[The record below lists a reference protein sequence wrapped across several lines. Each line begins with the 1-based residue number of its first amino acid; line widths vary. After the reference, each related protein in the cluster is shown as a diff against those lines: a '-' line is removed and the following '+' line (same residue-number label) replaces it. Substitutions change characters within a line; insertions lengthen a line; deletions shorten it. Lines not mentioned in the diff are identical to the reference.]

1 MGTITEH
8 IKRWIGQAVHRHAV
22 VTRTG
27 LSVLALSLGAAFA
40 PPAAAQSGANFE
52 KQWSN
57 LITAAK
63 KEGRLVLS
71 TGAIP
76 EYQHIFDAFKAKFGI
91 AIVTDGG
98 SGSSRATRIL
108 AERRAGRF
116 TVDVGLMSVAA
127 NTRRMEPAGTLVDLA
142 PLLIHPDVT
151 DTSKWYLNRHWYVDG
166 KGTKTIFVYSA
177 RANNSWRFWYN
188 TDKLSKQDVASL
200 KTPWAFLEPQWKGKM
215 ADQSWSD
222 PGRLGGML
230 EMYFALD
237 AGPQWI
243 KKYFT
248 EMDVIFTGDTRLEE
262 SWLIRGR
269 RPLKWDEGD
278 IGNVLRKFMDKFPIA
293 VVEFPR
299 QRGKLEARG
308 SECCINILKKAPHP
322 NAAKLFVNWFLTKEI
337 QTMTHM
343 SKPPRRYTSLRTD
356 GVLPG
361 NTQKI
366 HRRVPGTKYYFRD
379 FDKDYRAKEKAAR
392 AFIIKYY
399 QGPKKVAQKHTGKVV
414 QVKRKGRRVTI
425 DYKGKKVMA
434 KLSSRRTKVTI
445 NGKPAKR
452 KEVKVGMTCTF
463 VYPGPGKT
471 AKKVDC
477 K

>member
-1 MGTITEH
+1 MTTIIEH
-8 IKRWIGQAVHRHAV
+8 AKRWTSRTVHGHAAL
-22 VTRTG
+22 TRTAA
-27 LSVLALSLGAAFA
+27 SILALSLVAAFA
-40 PPAAAQSGANFE
+40 LPASAQSGGKFE
-52 KQWSN
+52 KEWAK
-57 LITAAK
+57 LAAAAK

-76 EYQHIFDAFKAKFGI
+76 DYQHIFDAFKAKFGI
-91 AIVTDGG
+91 SIQTDGG

-127 NTRRMEPAGTLVDLA
+127 NTRRMEPAGALVDLP
-142 PLLIHPDVT
+142 PLLMHPEVV
-151 DTSKWYLNRHWYVDG
+151 DTTKWYLNRHWYVDG

-188 TDKLSKQDVASL
+188 TKKLTKEDVATL
-200 KTPWAFLEPQWKGKM
+200 KKPWDFLDPKWKGKM
-215 ADQSWSD
+215 ADQAWSD

-230 EMYFALD
+230 EMYFAPD
-237 AGPQWI
+237 AGPKWI

-262 SWLIRGR
+262 SWIIRGR

-278 IGNVLRKFMDKFPIA
+278 IGNVLRKYMDKFPIK
-293 VVEFPR
+293 VVEIPR

-322 NAAKLFVNWFLTKEI
+322 NAAKLFVNWFLTKEV
-337 QTMTHM
+337 QAMTHM

-356 GVLPG
+356 GVPQG

-366 HRRVPGTKYYFRD
+366 HRRVAGTKYYFRD
-379 FDKDYRAKEKAAR
+379 FDKNYRAKEKAAR
-392 AFIIKYY
+392 AFIIKNY
-399 QGPKKVAQKHTGKVV
+399 QGPKKVAAKHTGKVV
-414 QVKRKGRRVTI
+414 KVKRGGRRVTI
-425 DYKGKKVMA
+425 NYKGKEVMA

-445 NGKPAKR
+445 NGKKSKR
-452 KEVKVGMTCTF
+452 KNVKVGMTCTF
-463 VYPGPGKT
+463 DYPGPGKT
-471 AKKVDC
+471 AKKVTC

>member
-1 MGTITEH
+1 MQDIRTNFTNF
-8 IKRWIGQAVHRHAV
+8 K
-22 VTRTG
+22 TRFAAMSRRLAG
-27 LSVLALSLGAAFA
+27 GVLAVLALLLLSVPSAFA
-40 PPAAAQSGANFE
+40 AGDFAKDWAKLKA
-52 KQWSN
+52 
-57 LITAAK
+57 AAK
-63 KEGRLVLS
+63 KEGQLVLS

-76 EYQHIFDAFKAKFGI
+76 EYQHIFDAFKKKFGV
-91 AIVTDGG
+91 AILTDGG

-108 AERRAGRF
+108 AERNAGRF

-127 NTRRMEPAGTLVDLA
+127 NTRRMEKAGALVDLP
-142 PLLIHPDVT
+142 PLLIHPDVV
-151 DTSKWYLNRHWYVDG
+151 DTSKWYLKRHWYVDG

-188 TDKLSKQDVASL
+188 TEKLSKQDVASL
-200 KTPWAFLEPQWKGKM
+200 KTPWDFLKPEWKGKM

-230 EMYFALD
+230 EMYFAPD
-237 AGPQWI
+237 AGPKWI

-262 SWLIRGR
+262 SWIIRGR

-278 IGNVLRKFMDKFPIA
+278 IGNVLRKYIKKFPIA

-308 SECCINILKKAPHP
+308 SECCITILKKAPHP
-322 NAAKLFVNWFLTKEI
+322 NAAKLFVNWFLTKEV
-337 QTMTHM
+337 QFMTHQ
-343 SKPPRRYTSLRTD
+343 SVPPRRYTSLRID
-356 GVLPG
+356 NVSPG

-366 HRRVPGTKYYFRD
+366 HRRISGRDYYFRD
-379 FDKDYRAKEKAAR
+379 FDKKYRAKEKAAR
-392 AFIIKYY
+392 AFIIKNY
-399 QGPKKVAQKHTGKVV
+399 QGPKKVDAIHTGKVV
-414 QVKRKGRRVTI
+414 KIKRKGRRVTI

-445 NGKPAKR
+445 NGKKAKR
-452 KEVKVGMTCTF
+452 KNVKVGMTCTF

>member
-1 MGTITEH
+1 MRAITEH
-8 IKRWIGQAVHRHAV
+8 AKQWLSKPVHCHAV
-22 VTRTG
+22 VRRAA
-27 LSVLALSLGAAFA
+27 LSILALSLAAAFA
-40 PPAAAQSGANFE
+40 SPAGAQSGAKFE
-52 KQWSN
+52 KEWAK
-57 LITAAK
+57 LVTAAK

-91 AIVTDGG
+91 SIVTDGG
-98 SGSSRATRIL
+98 SGSSRATRSL

-127 NTRRMEPAGTLVDLA
+127 NTRRMEPAGTLVDLP
-142 PLLIHPDVT
+142 PLLIHPDVV

-188 TDKLSKQDVASL
+188 TEKLTKKDIASL
-200 KTPWAFLEPQWKGKM
+200 KTPGDFLDPKWIGKM

-230 EMYFALD
+230 EMYFAPD
-237 AGPQWI
+237 AGPKWI

-248 EMDVIFTGDTRLEE
+248 EMDVLFTGDTRLEE
-262 SWLIRGR
+262 SWIIRGR

-278 IGNVLRKFMDKFPIA
+278 IGNVLRKFKSKFPIE
-293 VVEFPR
+293 VVELPR

-356 GVLPG
+356 GVPPG

-366 HRRVPGTKYYFRD
+366 HRRVPGPNYYFRD

-392 AFIIKYY
+392 AFIIKNY
-399 QGPKKVAQKHTGKVV
+399 QGPKKVAQIHTGKVV
-414 QVKRKGRRVTI
+414 KIKRAGRRVTI
-425 DYKGKKVMA
+425 DYKGKKVLA

-445 NGKPAKR
+445 NGKAAKR
-452 KEVKVGMTCTF
+452 KDVKVGMTCTF
-463 VYPGPGKT
+463 IYPGPGKT
-471 AKKVDC
+471 AKQVKC